1 MIIAISIKI
10 KTGNQPIIIHINDD
24 ILRKNEVIMIEGIQ
38 EKISNKDDFITV
50 TTIINKPNAIVI
62 KKSNGNILFI
72 VFVSPSVL
80 TININNVIKNK

>member
-1 MIIAISIKI
+1 
-10 KTGNQPIIIHINDD
+10 
-24 ILRKNEVIMIEGIQ
+24 MIEGIQ
-38 EKISNKDDFITV
+38 EKIPNKDDFITV

-80 TININNVIKNK
+80 TININNVIKNKT